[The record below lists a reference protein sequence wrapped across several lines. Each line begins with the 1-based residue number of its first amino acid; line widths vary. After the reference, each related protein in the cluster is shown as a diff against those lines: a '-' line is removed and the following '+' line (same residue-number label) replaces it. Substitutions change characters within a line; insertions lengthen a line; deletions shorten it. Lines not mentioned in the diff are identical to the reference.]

1 MQADS
6 LPAKLPRKPG
16 ILVEGELKC
25 HDWGPYKEGTCRDAD
40 THTEAEKG
48 VMQPQAKERL
58 KLEGQEEPRI
68 FKPSEVA
75 GPG

>member
-16 ILVEGELKC
+16 ILVEGGLKC
-25 HDWGPYKEGTCRDAD
+25 HDWGPYKEGTFRNAD

-48 VMQPQAKERL
+48 VMWPQAKEHL